1 MPRTIPSTKLALVRA
16 LSAKADVSQ
25 TRIEIVLDA
34 LAEFAYAGAAASP
47 RGFSIP
53 GIGRLSV
60 IRRKARRAFNPST
73 GRAMKVPARD
83 ALSFRFSEKAKSA
96 ILGNLEKTAPAP
108 PRPAKAAKT
117 PSDALA
123 KQKQN
128 RKKR

>member
-1 MPRTIPSTKLALVRA
+1 MPRIIPSTKLALVRA

-34 LAEFAYAGAAASP
+34 IAEFAYAGAASP

-123 KQKQN
+123 KQKQD

>member
-60 IRRKARRAFNPST
+60 IRRKARRAFNPRT
-73 GRAMKVPARD
+73 GRAMKVPAKD

-108 PRPAKAAKT
+108 PFPDNPGKT
-117 PSDALA
+117 PTGARA
-123 KQKQN
+123 KQKHN
-128 RKKR
+128 KKIR

>member
-34 LAEFAYAGAAASP
+34 IAEFAYAGAASP

-60 IRRKARRAFNPST
+60 IRRKARRAFNPRT
-73 GRAMKVPARD
+73 GRAMNVPARD

-96 ILGNLEKTAPAP
+96 ILGNREKTAPAP
-108 PRPAKAAKT
+108 PLPDHPGKA
-117 PSDALA
+117 PSGALA
-123 KQKQN
+123 N
-128 RKKR
+128 RSQDKKNR

>member
-1 MPRTIPSTKLALVRA
+1 MPRTIPSTKLALVRS

-25 TRIEIVLDA
+25 TRIEIILDA

-53 GIGRLSV
+53 GIGRL
-60 IRRKARRAFNPST
+60 AFNPRT

-123 KQKQN
+123 KQKQD

>member
-25 TRIEIVLDA
+25 TRIEIILDA

-96 ILGNLEKTAPAP
+96 ILGNLENP

-123 KQKQN
+123 KQKQD

>member
-34 LAEFAYAGAAASP
+34 IAEFAYAGAASP

-60 IRRKARRAFNPST
+60 IRRKARRAFNPRT
-73 GRAMKVPARD
+73 GRAMKVPARN

-123 KQKQN
+123 KQKQD
-128 RKKR
+128 RKKP